1 MNDHD
6 QSNTEK
12 AQIPNNAGNKLAGSD
27 VKTVPVHSAPPVI
40 EPDGTE
46 DPGSNAEDLGPAAH
60 RS

>member
-12 AQIPNNAGNKLAGSD
+12 TQGPNDACNEHAGSD
-27 VKTVPVHSAPPVI
+27 VKPVPVSSVPPVI

-46 DPGSNAEDLGPAAH
+46 DPGSNAEDLGPAAN